1 MDATLMADSAPERT
15 SHPAPQ
21 AAPARRLLRFGMVAG
36 PFYLAVGLIQA
47 LLREGFD
54 LARHPLSL
62 LANGPGGW
70 VQTANFVL
78 TGLMVLAAAAGF
90 RRVLGQTSR
99 LPAWFLGAF
108 GAGMIAA
115 AVFPADPVDGF
126 PPGTPAGFPTAIST
140 PGLLHF
146 VAGALGFT
154 CLAVSCLFAARA
166 LSRRGER
173 GLARLSLFSGVAV
186 LLGFFGGPFL
196 PSVSMV
202 TLGIWFSV
210 VVGWVWLAVLSA
222 HLSRAAEPPPA
233 RSTGRSPTP

>member
-1 MDATLMADSAPERT
+1 MGTSVAAGTAAERRNEGGLT
-15 SHPAPQ
+15 
-21 AAPARRLLRFGMVAG
+21 AASTRRLLRLGMVAG

-47 LLREGFD
+47 LVREGFD

-78 TGLMVLAAAAGF
+78 TGLMVLAAAVGF
-90 RRVLGQTSR
+90 RRVLGPGSR
-99 LPAWFLGAF
+99 LPFWFLGAF
-108 GAGMIAA
+108 GAGMILA

-126 PPGTPAGFPTAIST
+126 PPGTPAGFPTSIST
-140 PGLLHF
+140 PGMLHF

-154 CLAVSCLFAARA
+154 CLAISCLLAARA
-166 LSRRGER
+166 LSRRGEK
-173 GLARLSLFSGVAV
+173 GLARFSLFSGLAV

-222 HLSRAAEPPPA
+222 HLSRATEP
-233 RSTGRSPTP
+233 S